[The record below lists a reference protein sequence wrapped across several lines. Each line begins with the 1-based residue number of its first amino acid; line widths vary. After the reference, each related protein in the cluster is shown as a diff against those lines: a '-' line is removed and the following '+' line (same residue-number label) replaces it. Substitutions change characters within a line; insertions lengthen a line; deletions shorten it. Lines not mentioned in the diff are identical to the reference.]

1 MPYRRS
7 IFLIN
12 KRFQLRFSLYVCS
25 WLFALSLIYPL
36 IIHNLFELFVR
47 HAALDPT
54 GPALSQLEQT
64 RTNVFWL
71 LVFLQLMFLG
81 ITFLISIF
89 MSHRIA
95 GPLYKLHKF
104 FADAEKGN
112 LNQDL
117 YFRKNDHF
125 QDLAE
130 DYNRMISG
138 IRVILAKN
146 VSSSSAAV
154 ARIERALPH
163 VDEQG
168 RKELEEALT
177 ALREINERTPL

>member
-1 MPYRRS
+1 
-7 IFLIN
+7 
-12 KRFQLRFSLYVCS
+12 
-25 WLFALSLIYPL
+25 
-36 IIHNLFELFVR
+36 
-47 HAALDPT
+47 
-54 GPALSQLEQT
+54 
-64 RTNVFWL
+64 
-71 LVFLQLMFLG
+71 
-81 ITFLISIF
+81 
-89 MSHRIA
+89 
-95 GPLYKLHKF
+95 
-104 FADAEKGN
+104 